1 MKKILSL
8 VLVLMMAA
16 LLLSSA
22 ALADGSLAITLG
34 SGTMD
39 ETART
44 VTIPIHV
51 TGNPGVAYLSLT
63 LQYPTDVFESAS
75 VVNGGMFDGF
85 SSGAN
90 YTWDAQEN
98 VIATGTLGTITLKVK
113 DGAPAGSYTVT
124 AVVQEAYNYDEEAV
138 TAAVV
143 PTTVTIPGT
152 AHEHTWDEGE
162 ITTPA
167 TCTEAGVKTFHCTA
181 SGCAET
187 KTEPIAA
194 KGHTWDE
201 GEVTTPATCTEAG
214 VKTFHCTA
222 SGCTETKTEPIAA
235 KGHTWDEGEVT
246 TPATCTEA
254 GVKTFHCAA
263 SGCTETKTEAIA
275 AKGHTWDEGKVTRE
289 ATAEAEGE
297 KTYTCKVCQATKT
310 EAIAKLAPS
319 GGGSKPAGG
328 KKSGA
333 PQTGDESH
341 AVLWLAI
348 CLGACA
354 CGAVLVRTKR
364 KVN

>member
-8 VLVLMMAA
+8 VLALTLAA

-34 SGTMD
+34 SATMD

-44 VTIPIHV
+44 VTIPINV

-63 LQYPTDVFESAS
+63 LQYPTDAFESAS

-162 ITTPA
+162 
-167 TCTEAGVKTFHCTA
+167 
-181 SGCAET
+181 
-187 KTEPIAA
+187 
-194 KGHTWDE
+194 
-201 GEVTTPATCTEAG
+201 VTIPATCTEAG

-222 SGCTETKTEPIAA
+222 SGCTETKTEP
-235 KGHTWDEGEVT
+235 
-246 TPATCTEA
+246 
-254 GVKTFHCAA
+254 
-263 SGCTETKTEAIA
+263 IA

>member
-8 VLVLMMAA
+8 VLALTLAA

-34 SGTMD
+34 SATMD

-44 VTIPIHV
+44 VTIPINV

-63 LQYPTDVFESAS
+63 LQYPTDAFESAS

-162 ITTPA
+162 
-167 TCTEAGVKTFHCTA
+167 
-181 SGCAET
+181 
-187 KTEPIAA
+187 
-194 KGHTWDE
+194 
-201 GEVTTPATCTEAG
+201 VTTPATCTEAG

-254 GVKTFHCAA
+254 GVKTFHCTA
-263 SGCTETKTEAIA
+263 SGCTETKTEPIA

>member
-39 ETART
+39 EAART
-44 VTIPIHV
+44 VTIPINV

-75 VVNGGMFDGF
+75 VVNGAIFDTLTPGLNCVWYA
-85 SSGAN
+85 S
-90 YTWDAQEN
+90 EN
-98 VIATGTLGTITLKVK
+98 RTGTGTLGTITLKVK

-162 ITTPA
+162 
-167 TCTEAGVKTFHCTA
+167 
-181 SGCAET
+181 
-187 KTEPIAA
+187 
-194 KGHTWDE
+194 
-201 GEVTTPATCTEAG
+201 VTTPATCTEAG

-222 SGCTETKTEPIAA
+222 SGCTETKTEP
-235 KGHTWDEGEVT
+235 
-246 TPATCTEA
+246 
-254 GVKTFHCAA
+254 
-263 SGCTETKTEAIA
+263 IA